1 MWRVVIIEDSPDD
14 RDEIRRLLLQGSERR
29 YQFIEAET
37 GAAGVRA
44 ILDPSN
50 GPPDCVVL
58 DYTLLDT
65 DAMEVLAAITGS
77 DGLTV
82 YPVVEVAGTFGP
94 QWCVL

>member
-14 RDEIRRLLLQGSERR
+14 RDKIRRLLLQGSERR
-29 YQFIEAET
+29 YEFIEAET
-37 GAAGVRA
+37 GAAGVCA

-58 DYTLLDT
+58 DYTLLDS
-65 DAMEVLAAITGS
+65 DALKVLAAITGS

-82 YPVVEVAGTFGP
+82 CPVVVVTGRAK
-94 QWCVL
+94 